1 MKREVK
7 TESLTKY
14 LFDAPKWQASLAAI
28 ILLGFAV
35 DGVVF
40 LASGEM
46 RGIGF
51 AFSIPAVAALILTK
65 PFVSATARQEF
76 TWNRSGL
83 LALAG
88 EVFMLLWMF
97 TGIFLGAGFAYV
109 FGVGFILAIRLV
121 VLAAVAD
128 YRFGRMYAPAAIQT
142 FAGAVVGVWFF
153 GPEFVIPAVV
163 SIIVFSIGV
172 IGFLLLFDLPMKRT
186 SGVGAMHFVNAFL
199 AHLTNGSNDLEEYFH
214 HISEYVSVPE
224 TTFFFKR
231 SGKPDV
237 WFVIPNLHPGPMAEI
252 GGSNFP
258 KVLHDTFAADAI
270 LLVSHGCASHDLN
283 LISNRETKTIAKAIQ
298 TTRDSVVYTDMA
310 SRPVRTKHG
319 TVSILSQRFG
329 NSLLMVTTRSPEM
342 TEDMDYS
349 IGRIVMGESKGRYEN
364 VGFVDAHNCM
374 TSVTNIIYPSTKTGN
389 EFIAGADEAMN
400 LMLDVKMHPF
410 SVGAAQ
416 VIPPFE
422 RSEGFADMGIIA
434 MVTDVDGI
442 KTAYILFDGNNV
454 HLGVREILR
463 SAVLGLGLDEVEI
476 LTTDSHVVNSVS
488 GRNPIGDAVS
498 PGEIIPYVSEAVLKA
513 VEDLSP
519 ASGGAATG
527 ICEEVEVF
535 GPSRIVQLTS
545 TVNAIVTNLLPLATL
560 LQTTAFLLIMVVC
573 MIVL

>member
-14 LFDAPKWQASLAAI
+14 LFDAPKWQVSLAAI
-28 ILLGFAV
+28 ILLGLAV

-40 LASGEM
+40 LFTGEM

-51 AFSIPAVAALILTK
+51 AFSIPAVVALILTK
-65 PFVSATARQEF
+65 PIVSATARQEF

-88 EVFMLLWMF
+88 EVFMLLWMI

-109 FGVGFILAIRLV
+109 FGVGFILAIRLI
-121 VLAAVAD
+121 VLTAVAD
-128 YRFGRMYAPAAIQT
+128 YRFGRMYGPAAIQT

-153 GPEFVIPAVV
+153 GPEFIIPAVV
-163 SIIVFSIGV
+163 SVIAFTIGV
-172 IGFLLLFDLPMKRT
+172 ISFLLLFDLPMKRT

-224 TTFFFKR
+224 TTFFFR
-231 SGKPDV
+231 RAGKPDV

-258 KVLHDTFAADAI
+258 KVLHDTFADDAI

-298 TTRDSVVYTDMA
+298 TTRDSVVYSSVA
-310 SRPVRTKHG
+310 SLPVRTTHG

-329 NSLLMVTTRSPEM
+329 DSLLMITTRSPEM

-349 IGRIVMGESKGRYEN
+349 IGRIVMGESKGRYEH

-400 LMLDVKMHPF
+400 QMLDVKMQPF
-410 SVGAAQ
+410 SIGVAQ
-416 VIPPFE
+416 VIPPFG

-434 MVTDVDGI
+434 MVTDVGGI
-442 KTAYILFDGNNV
+442 KTAYILFEGNNV
-454 HLGVREILR
+454 QLGVREILR

-498 PGEIIPYVSEAVLKA
+498 PGAIIPYVSEAVLKA

-519 ASGGAATG
+519 ATGGAATG

-560 LQTTAFLLIMVVC
+560 LLTTAFLLIMVVC